1 MIFTE
6 STLAGAYTI
15 EMTRV
20 EDERGFFARSYST
33 EEFAARGLPAE
44 MPQCSIS
51 FNLRKGTLRGMHF
64 QAAPHSEDK
73 LVRCTAGAIFD
84 VIVDL
89 RADSPT
95 LRRWF
100 ATDLTAENRRS
111 LFIPKGF
118 AHGFVT
124 LRDDTEVLYMMSVPY
139 APGHER
145 GVRWNDP
152 ALAIHWPIEPAVI
165 SARDA
170 AYPLLDASTVA

>member
-6 STLAGAYTI
+6 STLAGAYAI

-20 EDERGFFARSYST
+20 EDERGFFARSYSA

-89 RADSPT
+89 RAASPT

-100 ATDLTAENRRS
+100 GTDLTAENRRS

-118 AHGFVT
+118 AHGFIT